1 VKNGTT
7 LVLFA
12 VVLILGLLLFWDHAM
27 RRELTMLRAQIQSV
41 EAARAEADG
50 RILRSVDETAD
61 HLLLQMST
69 MEQQLEKM
77 AREQDLRKDLP
88 EDYIEAVEN
97 YIDEQIEVL
106 VAQRP
111 VFTLAWEIV
120 SVRFWTPNLVSV
132 RCRDGQVGGDLLLV
146 IYPRGGQ
153 AYVAEVLYS
162 TVRPWA
168 G

>member
-1 VKNGTT
+1 MKNGTT
-7 LVLFA
+7 LVLMA
-12 VVLILGLLLFWDHAM
+12 VLLVLGLLFFWDGAM
-27 RRELTMLRAQIQSV
+27 RRELSV
-41 EAARAEADG
+41 LQEKIRSEEVARAEADG
-50 RILRSVDETAD
+50 RILLSVDEAAD

-69 MEQQLEKM
+69 MEQQLERM